1 MSTCV
6 KYSLKFQAKVLNRL
20 YDFMCSADFMEN
32 YREFIFYD
40 FFKAHKLW
48 KKRGTFF
55 NEVNFDRFS
64 NTLKTIIF
72 WETCFFLKGQK
83 KSRSLCKFLYG
94 LAMKNWVSCRFAIL
108 NLGGNIFSTSFSLQ
122 NEAEKKPFFSALAS
136 Y

>member
-1 MSTCV
+1 
-6 KYSLKFQAKVLNRL
+6 
-20 YDFMCSADFMEN
+20 MCSADFMEN

-83 KSRSLCKFLYG
+83 KITLFVQISLWISDEKL
-94 LAMKNWVSCRFAIL
+94 SE
-108 NLGGNIFSTSFSLQ
+108 LQ
-122 NEAEKKPFFSALAS
+122 VCNP
-136 Y
+136 